1 MTLVA
6 SYSPLQIL
14 MNVVQDYTTVM
25 WTHSVQ
31 IFPEAL
37 SAIVGLGLKGM
48 ESNAHPYP
56 QSQYQ
61 VSIVYT
67 RIKLMFY
74 TIIILLPLIWSIAT
88 ACMHHDSF
96 VSQHSVCYMYS
107 NVLPLL
113 SLSNLLDESL
123 HNPVIPNECLDG
135 THDCDIN
142 AICTDTMSGFT
153 CTCRTGYI
161 GDGRVCVLPSK
172 LRTCMYVCHQATI
185 IEALQ

>member
-1 MTLVA
+1 MTLIA

-67 RIKLMFY
+67 RINV
-74 TIIILLPLIWSIAT
+74 LLYCCHWYELAT

-96 VSQHSVCYMYS
+96 VSQHSVCYS